1 MEKSEFED
9 VFTYNPKNIRMEGQ
23 ILQILEFDSNETP
36 GVFEMTLCTNG
47 EMIKVIYRNGKI
59 HVTHNNGLETTI
71 FKHEP

>member
-1 MEKSEFED
+1 
-9 VFTYNPKNIRMEGQ
+9 MEGQ